1 MLFERTP
8 PTWVFKE
15 FKGMRM
21 EILEKEK
28 KEEVIEARELF
39 QASHLIDDLTERW
52 HTSESFAKPSSAE
65 AFREIIEGVI
75 NLLTDTR
82 KHEDQIEK
90 LAKIGI
96 RLMKRIEKRTSRKTE
111 GTEEMRWLYYAEQ
124 IKERLT
130 FLVERLEEIRN
141 DSKSEMW
148 PHTKVTGQQIN
159 VGLRVSE
166 VLRELISLSNAVHYS
181 FQLGAKLRILPLL

>member
-8 PTWVFKE
+8 PTWVFEE
-15 FKGMRM
+15 FEGMRM

-52 HTSESFAKPSSAE
+52 YTSESFAEPSSAE

>member
-15 FKGMRM
+15 FEGMRM
-21 EILEKEK
+21 EIFEKEK

-96 RLMKRIEKRTSRKTE
+96 RLMKRIEKRTSRKTK

-124 IKERLT
+124 IKERLN

-166 VLRELISLSNAVHYS
+166 VSRELISLSNAVHYS
-181 FQLGAKLRILPLL
+181 FQLGAKLMILPLL